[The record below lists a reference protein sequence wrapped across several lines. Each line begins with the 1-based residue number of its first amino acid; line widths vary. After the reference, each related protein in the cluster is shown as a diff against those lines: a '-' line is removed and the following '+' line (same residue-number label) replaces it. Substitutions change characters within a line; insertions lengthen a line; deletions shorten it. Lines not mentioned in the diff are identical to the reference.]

1 MTFRIRGH
9 EEASGTKYV
18 PKEMIEYWEKR
29 DPIINYEAFLLESD
43 ILNKKEIVKI
53 KKKFTQVIEN
63 DIKKANAQSKI
74 VPSLTKEINDVLHP
88 FENTKSGNLEKL
100 KEMRFVDSISNALEL
115 SMEKYNDLII
125 MGQDLSLIH
134 I

>member
-18 PKEMIEYWEKR
+18 PKEIIEYWEKR
-29 DPIINYEAFLLESD
+29 DPILNYEAFLLESD

-63 DIKKANAQSKI
+63 DIKKA
-74 VPSLTKEINDVLHP
+74 
-88 FENTKSGNLEKL
+88 
-100 KEMRFVDSISNALEL
+100 
-115 SMEKYNDLII
+115 
-125 MGQDLSLIH
+125 IH
-134 I
+134 NRK